1 MTDTVISSATKEV
14 VIGFERPFVL
24 IGERINP
31 TGRKLLAAEMAAGDY
46 SRVQADALAQVAAGA
61 NMLDVNAGIPLADEP
76 RILAETI
83 QLVQS
88 LTDVPLSIDSSIVDA
103 LEAGL
108 KVYKGKA
115 LLNSVTGE
123 EERLESVL
131 PLVKKY
137 GAAVVAISN
146 DETGIS
152 EDPDQRF
159 EVAKKIVHRA
169 RDYGIPYSD
178 IVVDP
183 LVMPV
188 GALNQAG
195 RSVFHLIR
203 RLREELKVN
212 TTCGA
217 SNFSF
222 GLPNRHGLNAAFLS
236 MLIGAGMTSAITNPL
251 HAEEMTAVLGA
262 DVAMG
267 HDMNCMRWI
276 QKFREPMAEGEDSA
290 RVPQRGTPPPCLI
303 SQAKPD
309 ALVVFMPSGRRGR
322 FPLGTPLL
330 QAARSLGVDID
341 SVCGGRGICGRC
353 QIEIAEG
360 EFAKLGLTSAA
371 DHLSGFGAI
380 EKRYAERRSLKPGR
394 RLSCSTLLYGD
405 AVIDVPPGKPGASP
419 GRAQAG
425 RDAQYR
431 ARSRRPAPL
440 CRGGRAGHA

>member
-46 SRVQADALAQVAAGA
+46 SRVQSDALAQVAAGA

-76 RILAETI
+76 KILAEAI

-88 LTDVPLSIDSSIVDA
+88 LTDVPLSFDSSIVAA

-108 KVYKGKA
+108 AVYKGKP

-131 PLVKKY
+131 PLVRKY

-152 EDPDQRF
+152 EDPDVRF

-169 RDYGIPYSD
+169 ADHGIPYSD

-236 MLIGAGMTSAITNPL
+236 MLVGAGMTSAITNPL
-251 HAEEMTAVLGA
+251 HAEEMTAILGA

-267 HDMNCMRWI
+267 HDENCMRWI
-276 QKFREPMAEGEDSA
+276 QKFREPLAEGEEGA
-290 RVPQRGTPPPCLI
+290 R
-303 SQAKPD
+303 
-309 ALVVFMPSGRRGR
+309 GRR
-322 FPLGTPLL
+322 
-330 QAARSLGVDID
+330 
-341 SVCGGRGICGRC
+341 
-353 QIEIAEG
+353 E
-360 EFAKLGLTSAA
+360 
-371 DHLSGFGAI
+371 
-380 EKRYAERRSLKPGR
+380 GR
-394 RLSCSTLLYGD
+394 RR
-405 AVIDVPPGKPGASP
+405 
-419 GRAQAG
+419 RA
-425 RDAQYR
+425 
-431 ARSRRPAPL
+431 
-440 CRGGRAGHA
+440 